1 MRDVIGRHMVHLGN
15 ALIVSEK
22 KRIIIAARRREKLMS
37 DWKHITLFDRPYPA
51 DKQAEAIAIHLAV
64 VEGHCE
70 KCGSLPQCSTQS
82 DFQFPPFSWCMI
94 KKAEILRGL
103 SRPPESKP

>member
-1 MRDVIGRHMVHLGN
+1 MDVIGRHMVHLGN

-37 DWKHITLFDRPYPA
+37 DWKHITLFDRPCPA

-70 KCGSLPQCSTQS
+70 KCGFLPQCSTQS

-103 SRPPESKP
+103 SRPPEGKP

>member
-1 MRDVIGRHMVHLGN
+1 
-15 ALIVSEK
+15 
-22 KRIIIAARRREKLMS
+22 MS
-37 DWKHITLFDRPYPA
+37 DWKHITLFDRPYPP
-51 DKQAEAIAIHLAV
+51 DKQAEGIAIHLAV

-70 KCGSLPQCSTQS
+70 KCGFLPQCSTQS

-103 SRPPESKP
+103 GRPPEGEEGT